1 MIFDSY
7 TRSVPFQ
14 CIFIVSFRLSLYLNF
29 WISLCIN
36 ATNHEL
42 ERSQYSIQYTVP
54 KSDFDTIT
62 APVFPI

>member
-1 MIFDSY
+1 MNPADEAWGMIFDSY

-36 ATNHEL
+36 AINHL
-42 ERSQYSIQYTVP
+42 EGLNILFNTQFHNPTLIP
-54 KSDFDTIT
+54 
-62 APVFPI
+62 